1 MLSHKAGEEAN
12 KWTKRECGKCE
23 NQGRKNKSTEL
34 ITSDI
39 TEENVSQLKF
49 KKSKLADWKNLA
61 INDVFRYIM
70 LYFK

>member
-34 ITSDI
+34 TTSDI
-39 TEENVSQLKF
+39 TEENVS
-49 KKSKLADWKNLA
+49 
-61 INDVFRYIM
+61 
-70 LYFK
+70 